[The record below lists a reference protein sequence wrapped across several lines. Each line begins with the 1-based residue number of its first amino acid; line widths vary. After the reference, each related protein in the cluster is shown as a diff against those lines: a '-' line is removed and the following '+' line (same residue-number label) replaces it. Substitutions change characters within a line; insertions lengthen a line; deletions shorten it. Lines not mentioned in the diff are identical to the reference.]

1 MARYFLDNGVLI
13 GLTFLY
19 DAWRDEAERVF
30 DTGNS
35 LFVNE
40 AVIYDYCNRTR
51 ENSLEEADIDWDTEE
66 GVFGKKLSPIRAAQF
81 NLDLKMESLTDD
93 ELDLETLVDS
103 FLEESQVEKKTDEDL
118 IEEYIRPRIRDFLE
132 DEIDGRSIT
141 SEVASEVMETLCDTI
156 QTQAREKRE
165 VIRSRVRKKEVS
177 EEKWQQYTGQLG
189 FVDGHVDTVILS
201 SVAWLS
207 NIDFLHRIVSSD
219 ESDMYNDR
227 DRIRA
232 SVGITVVYIKDKF
245 AKPPENALG

>member
-1 MARYFLDNGVLI
+1 MI
-13 GLTFLY
+13 GLTFLH
-19 DAWRDEAERVF
+19 DAWRDEAERLF
-30 DTGNS
+30 DTENA

-51 ENSLEEADIDWDTEE
+51 ENSLEEADVDWDTEE

-103 FLEESQVEKKTDEDL
+103 FLVESQVKKKTDPNL
-118 IEEYIRPRIRDFLE
+118 IEEYIRPRIRGFLE
-132 DEIDGRSIT
+132 EEVDERPIT
-141 SEVASEVMETLCDTI
+141 TEIAAEVMETLCDTI

-165 VIRSRVRKKEVS
+165 AIRKRVREKDVR
-177 EEKWQQYTGQLG
+177 EEQWQQYTDHLE
-189 FVDGHVDTVILS
+189 FVDGYVDMVILS

-207 NIDFLHRIVSSD
+207 DRDFLQRIVTSD
-219 ESDMYNDR
+219 ASDMYNDR

-232 SVGITVVYIKDKF
+232 SVGINVVFIKDEF
-245 AKPPENALG
+245 AKPSETAY

>member
-141 SEVASEVMETLCDTI
+141 SEVASE
-156 QTQAREKRE
+156 
-165 VIRSRVRKKEVS
+165 
-177 EEKWQQYTGQLG
+177 
-189 FVDGHVDTVILS
+189 GHCLVEQSMIYDL
-201 SVAWLS
+201 L
-207 NIDFLHRIVSSD
+207 
-219 ESDMYNDR
+219 
-227 DRIRA
+227 
-232 SVGITVVYIKDKF
+232 
-245 AKPPENALG
+245 

>member
-13 GLTFLY
+13 GLTFLH
-19 DAWRDEAERVF
+19 DAWRDEAERIF
-30 DTGNS
+30 DTENT

-51 ENSLEEADIDWDTEE
+51 ENSLEEADVDWDTEE

-93 ELDLETLVDS
+93 ELDLDTLVES
-103 FLEESQVEKKTDEDL
+103 FLEESQVKKKTDEEL
-118 IEEYIRPRIRDFLE
+118 IEEYIRPRIREFLKA
-132 DEIDGRSIT
+132 EINGRPIT

-165 VIRSRVRKKEVS
+165 VIRTRVREKDVKE
-177 EEKWQQYTGQLG
+177 EHWQQFADRLG

-207 NIDFLHRIVSSD
+207 DKDFLHRIVTSD
-219 ESDMYNDR
+219 ASDMYNDR

-232 SVGITVVYIKDKF
+232 SVGINVIFIKDEF
-245 AKPPENALG
+245 AKPPETSF